1 VENMPAA
8 RTIPVVKAFSR
19 REETDIPVHW
29 SIPVKQSVL
38 TVKHPIVCTI
48 GIINALQIMWT

>member
-1 VENMPAA
+1 MPAA